1 MILHGIIVLLIFWA
15 IFSRTHRIKA
25 DVSAMKQKNDQD
37 HDILAREVLR
47 HREMILRQKEENRMF
62 AEKTD
67 ERFCEVEEKI
77 VEQDAR
83 IMKLEMQISQCD
95 YDIKRETDNLDQYSK
110 KLAQLDEKL
119 DHAIWEIESWEKQR
133 HIANA
138 NEARARKEKIEDEIR
153 SWETKVTNAEKRLD
167 KAQRTK
173 EIYKLKLNEVA

>member
-25 DVSAMKQKNDQD
+25 DVSAMKRKNDQD

-62 AEKTD
+62 AEKTE

-95 YDIKRETDNLDQYSK
+95 SDILAETKKLDQYNK
-110 KLAQLDEKL
+110 KLCQLDEEL
-119 DHAIWEIESWEKQR
+119 EHVIWEIESWEQQR
-133 HIANA
+133 NIANA
-138 NEARARKEKIEDEIR
+138 NKARAKKEKIEDSIC
-153 SWETKVTNAEKRLD
+153 SWEGKVIQAEKRLD